1 MLIQT
6 LRLSLLPNPL
16 NSHTMFYILSVGTA
30 FLLGFISGYLVLRNN
45 AAKASSTEAKGKAL
59 LDALKGK

>member
-1 MLIQT
+1 
-6 LRLSLLPNPL
+6 
-16 NSHTMFYILSVGTA
+16 MFYILSVGTA

-45 AAKASSTEAKGKAL
+45 ACRASSTESKGKAL

>member
-1 MLIQT
+1 
-6 LRLSLLPNPL
+6 
-16 NSHTMFYILSVGTA
+16 MFYFISVGTA

-45 AAKASSTEAKGKAL
+45 AARASSTEARTKAL

>member
-1 MLIQT
+1 
-6 LRLSLLPNPL
+6 
-16 NSHTMFYILSVGTA
+16 MFYLLSIGTA

-45 AAKASSTEAKGKAL
+45 AAKASSTEAKTKAL